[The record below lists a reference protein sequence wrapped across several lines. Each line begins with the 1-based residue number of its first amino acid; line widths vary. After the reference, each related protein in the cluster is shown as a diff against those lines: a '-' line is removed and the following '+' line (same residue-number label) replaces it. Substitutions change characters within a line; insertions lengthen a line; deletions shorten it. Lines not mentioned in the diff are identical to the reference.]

1 MTFNRCVRRTCD
13 PVSPLRYCHTLTV
26 FARLVRVSHGR
37 LPLAAWAHKAHKTSS
52 RSPLSLL
59 DTRCLS
65 PACHGHGGPPCPRSR
80 WSSSCTVHVIE
91 SPPRTLRIHVGSRVA
106 QVFSYRA
113 VGVRV
118 RGARGGC
125 AGGHRPTRAAARSGG
140 MAATKRGAV
149 PKPWEGQERPS
160 ELKETCTGFSWTVN
174 TDVETD
180 TAIESEMSQSA
191 ERDAKL
197 PRREEYVT
205 MDAL

>member
-1 MTFNRCVRRTCD
+1 M
-13 PVSPLRYCHTLTV
+13 
-26 FARLVRVSHGR
+26 
-37 LPLAAWAHKAHKTSS
+37 SS
-52 RSPLSLL
+52 RLQTGELGTAPTLWARHGILL
-59 DTRCLS
+59 LIEGNTANSKVSRRAQGLKVFC
-65 PACHGHGGPPCPRSR
+65 AARGVERSF
-80 WSSSCTVHVIE
+80 SC
-91 SPPRTLRIHVGSRVA
+91 
-106 QVFSYRA
+106 RA
-113 VGVRV
+113 VGARV